1 MSVDAPLQDRADVCV
16 VACAEA
22 FRGDGEILASAFGQ
36 IPRAGVALAR
46 LSFEP
51 GLLSTNGEA
60 FLLAEPDALGARSD
74 GMPAVEGYM
83 PFRRSF
89 EYVWSGRRHAM
100 MMAAQIDRFGN
111 ANLSAIG
118 DWHTPRAQLVGVRG
132 LPGNTLNHP
141 CSYWV
146 PRHSTRVFVDRV
158 DMISGVGYHPSD
170 SRGSTPFH
178 EIRRIVTN
186 LCVLDFDGPDN
197 AARIASLHPGVTL
210 DEVHANTG
218 FELSYA
224 SNVPVTRRP
233 TPSETR
239 MLRERIDPRGL
250 TAAEIA
256 GS

>member
-1 MSVDAPLQDRADVCV
+1 MNTRVPHQDRADVCV

-60 FLLAEPDALGARSD
+60 LLLAEPNALGTPSD
-74 GMPAVEGYM
+74 GTPAVEGYM

-89 EYVWSGRRHAM
+89 EFVWSGRRHAM

-111 ANLSAIG
+111 ANVSAIG

-158 DMISGVGYHPSD
+158 DTISGVGYHPSD

-186 LCVLDFDGPDN
+186 LCVLDFEGPDH
-197 AARIASLHPGVTL
+197 AARIASLHPGVSV
-210 DEVHANTG
+210 DEVQANTG
-218 FELSYA
+218 FELFYA
-224 SNVPVTRRP
+224 PDVPVSRLP
-233 TPSETR
+233 TPSESR
-239 MLRERIDPRGL
+239 MLRERIDPHGL
-250 TAAEIA
+250 TGAEIA